1 MIHKEQA
8 LKKGI
13 KIIDSKEAKNALF
26 ENLKTHFPQT
36 IKDNQV
42 DLHAIATLLGLE
54 TKANIQGYELTFT
67 GKALA
72 NALYSTPTQK
82 LLKFEES
89 FNVRSAESSKEDSNF
104 IIKGD
109 NLDVLK
115 ILKAAYSEKIK
126 MIYIDPPYNTKNDN
140 FIYPD
145 NFRKDYKAILQE
157 VGLLEI
163 DDEGNEVESETLQ
176 FFKNIQGSRTHSGWL
191 SFMLPRLKL
200 ARDLLRED
208 GVIFISIDD
217 NEQANLKILCDEI
230 FGEENFVGQII
241 WLKGNAQNDA
251 DTIQS
256 NQEYILCYAKDI
268 ESKPISTIKQE
279 TKVKAFKDSK
289 TGKFYYEGAGLTT
302 GGAGGTLNARP
313 NLGFSIYYNP
323 KTQDFF
329 AKDDYDRELAK
340 ISNDENEV
348 YTSDSSFLEAGYEV
362 IRPPKKGVGLGRW
375 TWALDKFN
383 TSKADILIR
392 KNTNGYVVLKKE
404 WLDSKKVKQDENGE
418 YYAMIEK
425 QNPPKS
431 FIDFAGSGRG
441 IKELKDLM
449 RDKVFNNPKNTIL
462 LKHLLKISTNANTES
477 VITSETKQSSIHNEN
492 LDCHDLQSKSRNDTD
507 LESKAGE
514 AEVSCDDFVGCQ
526 GGGEGSLL
534 NINDRADNADSRK
547 STQET
552 TPDIVLD
559 FFAGSGTTAHAV
571 MELNAEDGGNR
582 KCILVQ
588 IDEPINESKN
598 KVAYDFCKNE
608 LKSKNPAISDIT
620 IERVKRAS
628 AKIASQNKD
637 FNASFAVSS
646 LSDKPELITTKK
658 GTLELLSN
666 ANLSPFDK
674 ALNLALQSGKT
685 LDKPLKTI
693 FENKLYQCEDC
704 LYLIACDKEVLEFLR
719 KTQNEYIFIDGFE
732 DLHLEDFLNLDSS
745 LSERLRVVY

>member
-8 LKKGI
+8 LERGI
-13 KIIDSKEAKNALF
+13 KIIDSKESHNALF

-42 DLHAIATLLGLE
+42 DLKAIATLLGLE

-89 FNVRSAESSKEDSNF
+89 FNVRNTESSKEDSNF

-115 ILKAAYSEKIK
+115 ILKSAYSEKIK

-230 FGEENFVGQII
+230 FGEENFVACMVVESAPAGTQSSNFI
-241 WLKGNAQNDA
+241 AQQHSYCLVYGKSLTEN
-251 DTIQS
+251 TLTKIMLS
-256 NQEYILCYAKDI
+256 KSELEKKYIEQDEFGSFYI
-268 ESKPISTIKQE
+268 ERLWKRGI
-279 TKVKAFKDSK
+279 
-289 TGKFYYEGAGLTT
+289 
-302 GGAGGTLNARP
+302 GGRKEDVPSLHFP
-313 NLGFSIYYNP
+313 VYF
-323 KTQDFF
+323 
-329 AKDDYDRELAK
+329 
-340 ISNDENEV
+340 DENKNEIYIDEEGKGLKNLIKIIPYQVAEV
-348 YTSDSSFLEAGYEV
+348 
-362 IRPPKKGVGLGRW
+362 LGRW
-375 TWALDKFN
+375 TWSKDKMK
-383 TSKADILIR
+383 TERHKLI
-392 KNTNGYVVLKKE
+392 V
-404 WLDSKKVKQDENGE
+404 KKVNGE
-418 YYAMIEK
+418 YKLHKKQYKEDETGKLPNSIIKSELGRTELGSLELKEIMGEK
-425 QNPPKS
+425 VFDYPKS
-431 FIDFAGSGRG
+431 VKFIQF
-441 IKELKDLM
+441 
-449 RDKVFNNPKNTIL
+449 L
-462 LKHLLKISTNANTES
+462 LKFSTS
-477 VITSETKQSSIHNEN
+477 
-492 LDCHDLQSKSRNDTD
+492 
-507 LESKAGE
+507 
-514 AEVSCDDFVGCQ
+514 
-526 GGGEGSLL
+526 GS
-534 NINDRADNADSRK
+534 
-547 STQET
+547 
-552 TPDIVLD
+552 DIILD
-559 FFAGSGTTAHAV
+559 FFAGSGTTAQAV

-598 KVAYDFCKNE
+598 KNAYDFCKNE
-608 LKSKNPAISDIT
+608 LGSKKPVISDIT

-628 AKIASQNKD
+628 SKIASKNKD
-637 FNASFAVSS
+637 FKASFAVLS
-646 LSDKPELITTKK
+646 LSDKPELITSKK
-658 GTLELLSN
+658 DALKLLSN
-666 ANLSPFDK
+666 ANLSSFDK

-693 FENKLYQCEDC
+693 FENRLYQCEDC

-719 KTQNEYIFIDGFE
+719 NSQNEYIFIDGFE

-745 LSERLRVVY
+745 LNDRLRVVY

>member
-13 KIIDSKEAKNALF
+13 KIIDSKETHNALF

-42 DLHAIATLLGLE
+42 DLKAIATLLGLE

-89 FNVRSAESSKEDSNF
+89 FNVRNTESSKEDSNF

-126 MIYIDPPYNTKNDN
+126 MIYIDPPYNTKNEN

-163 DDEGNEVESETLQ
+163 DDEGNEVESETLK
-176 FFKNIQGSRTHSGWL
+176 FFRNIQGSRTHSGWL
-191 SFMLPRLKL
+191 AFMLPRLKL

-230 FGEENFVGQII
+230 FGEENYIETFLWNKTQTPPS
-241 WLKGNAQNDA
+241 A
-251 DTIQS
+251 S
-256 NQEYILCYAKDI
+256 NKTRKTHEFILCYQKTKNDIKMIARFSNGGDAPLWNETNSERILTFPANYVFSNLKDGFYKQGVRGKIDLLDDI
-268 ESKPISTIKQE
+268 EVKNGKIINSFRLKGHFRWKQE
-279 TKVKAFKDSK
+279 TLDSEIQNNVFLIVKSDK
-289 TGKFYYEGAGLTT
+289 
-302 GGAGGTLNARP
+302 
-313 NLGFSIYYNP
+313 FSIRYCR
-323 KTQDFF
+323 DG
-329 AKDDYDRELAK
+329 DR
-340 ISNDENEV
+340 IVMPTNE
-348 YTSDSSFLEAGYEV
+348 
-362 IRPPKKGVGLGRW
+362 I
-375 TWALDKFN
+375 
-383 TSKADILIR
+383 
-392 KNTNGYVVLKKE
+392 
-404 WLDSKKVKQDENGE
+404 SKKDNVGTNESASD
-418 YYAMIEK
+418 
-425 QNPPKS
+425 
-431 FIDFAGSGRG
+431 
-441 IKELKDLM
+441 ELKAIFDNH
-449 RDKVFNNPKNTIL
+449 KVFDFNKPVSLLKYLIQLCCLNDSDCIL
-462 LKHLLKISTNANTES
+462 LCCLNDS
-477 VITSETKQSSIHNEN
+477 
-492 LDCHDLQSKSRNDTD
+492 DC
-507 LESKAGE
+507 
-514 AEVSCDDFVGCQ
+514 
-526 GGGEGSLL
+526 
-534 NINDRADNADSRK
+534 I
-547 STQET
+547 
-552 TPDIVLD
+552 LD

-571 MELNAEDGGNR
+571 MELNAEDNGNR

-628 AKIASQNKD
+628 AKIAKQNES
-637 FNASFAVSS
+637 FNASFSVLA
-646 LSDKPELITTKK
+646 LSDKPELISTEQ
-658 GTLELLSN
+658 GALELLSN

-693 FENKLYQCEDC
+693 FENRLYQCEDC
-704 LYLIACDKEVLEFLR
+704 LYLVECDKEVLEFLR
-719 KTQNEYIFIDGFE
+719 KSQNEYIFIDGFE
-732 DLHLEDFLNLDSS
+732 DINLEDFLNLDSS
-745 LSERLRVVY
+745 LSDRLRVVY

>member
-1 MIHKEQA
+1 MIHKDEA
-8 LKKGI
+8 TKKGI
-13 KIIDSKEAKNALF
+13 KIIDSREPNNALF

-42 DLHAIATLLGLE
+42 DLHTIATLLGLP
-54 TKANIQGYELTFT
+54 TQANIQGYELTFT

-115 ILKAAYSEKIK
+115 ILKSAYSEKIK

-176 FFKNIQGSRTHSGWL
+176 FFKNIQSSRTHSGWL

-230 FGEENFVGQII
+230 FGEENFVACMPRITKKAGKSTNQIA
-241 WLKGNAQNDA
+241 NNHD
-251 DTIQS
+251 
-256 NQEYILCYAKDI
+256 YILCY
-268 ESKPISTIKQE
+268 SKNEI
-279 TKVKAFKDSK
+279 AFKQIEVDEQDYK
-289 TGKFYYEGAGLTT
+289 LQDE
-302 GGAGGTLNARP
+302 
-313 NLGFSIYYNP
+313 YYNERGGY
-323 KTQDFF
+323 KLNQTL
-329 AKDDYDRELAK
+329 DYDSLQYSQKMDFEIIINDKKYYPGGYDKFLERQSGKHSGIDWVWRWSKEKFDFGLKMNFIEVRNDRIYTKTYFRAK
-340 ISNDENEV
+340 ISNNRPYCIETIDRTRNISSVELISNQYSNDYANKGLQKIFNQKNIFDYSKSIELIKFLVSQISMKNEI
-348 YTSDSSFLEAGYEV
+348 E
-362 IRPPKKGVGLGRW
+362 
-375 TWALDKFN
+375 
-383 TSKADILIR
+383 ADII
-392 KNTNGYVVLKKE
+392 
-404 WLDSKKVKQDENGE
+404 
-418 YYAMIEK
+418 
-425 QNPPKS
+425 
-431 FIDFAGSGRG
+431 
-441 IKELKDLM
+441 
-449 RDKVFNNPKNTIL
+449 
-462 LKHLLKISTNANTES
+462 
-477 VITSETKQSSIHNEN
+477 
-492 LDCHDLQSKSRNDTD
+492 
-507 LESKAGE
+507 
-514 AEVSCDDFVGCQ
+514 
-526 GGGEGSLL
+526 
-534 NINDRADNADSRK
+534 
-547 STQET
+547 
-552 TPDIVLD
+552 LD

-571 MELNAEDGGNR
+571 MELNAEDNGNR

-608 LKSKNPAISDIT
+608 LKSTNPVISDIT
-620 IERVKRAS
+620 IERVKRAG

-637 FNASFAVSS
+637 FNASFAVLS
-646 LSDKPELITTKK
+646 LSDKPELISTKK

-666 ANLSPFDK
+666 ENLSPFDK

-693 FENKLYQCEDC
+693 FENRLYQCEDC

-719 KTQNEYIFIDGFE
+719 NSQNEYIFIDGFE
-732 DLHLEDFLNLDSS
+732 DINLEDFLNLDSS
-745 LSERLRVVY
+745 LNDRLRVVY

>member
-13 KIIDSKEAKNALF
+13 KIIDSKESHNALF
-26 ENLKTHFPQT
+26 EKLKTHFPQT

-42 DLHAIATLLGLE
+42 DLHAITTLLGLE

-126 MIYIDPPYNTKNDN
+126 MIYIDPPYNTKNEN

-176 FFKNIQGSRTHSGWL
+176 FFKNIQSTRTHSGWL

-230 FGEENFVGQII
+230 FGEENFVGNLI
-241 WLKGNAQNDA
+241 WQKKKGGSQDSQDFAKEH
-251 DTIQS
+251 
-256 NQEYILCYAKDI
+256 EYILCYQKQEWNINDITESHKEKDFNKTIKGRKAKILKLEKWGIGSLRKDAPSLYYSI
-268 ESKPISTIKQE
+268 KDPNGKDFYPQAPNGAEGRWRKKPETLDSEHIHWQEDSKGRLTPYEVVYFDEVQDKEKVIKTRTIFTEYGTTTEATKEILSIFNNEKIFDTPKPIS
-279 TKVKAFKDSK
+279 
-289 TGKFYYEGAGLTT
+289 
-302 GGAGGTLNARP
+302 
-313 NLGFSIYYNP
+313 
-323 KTQDFF
+323 
-329 AKDDYDRELAK
+329 
-340 ISNDENEV
+340 
-348 YTSDSSFLEAGYEV
+348 
-362 IRPPKKGVGLGRW
+362 
-375 TWALDKFN
+375 
-383 TSKADILIR
+383 LI
-392 KNTNGYVVLKKE
+392 
-404 WLDSKKVKQDENGE
+404 
-418 YYAMIEK
+418 
-425 QNPPKS
+425 
-431 FIDFAGSGRG
+431 
-441 IKELKDLM
+441 
-449 RDKVFNNPKNTIL
+449 
-462 LKHLLKISTNANTES
+462 KHLLKISTNANAES
-477 VITSETKQSSIHNEN
+477 
-492 LDCHDLQSKSRNDTD
+492 SKEDSMD
-507 LESKAGE
+507 SKDVLPPNVE
-514 AEVSCDDFVGCQ
+514 
-526 GGGEGSLL
+526 
-534 NINDRADNADSRK
+534 DS
-547 STQET
+547 
-552 TPDIVLD
+552 DIILD

-608 LKSKNPAISDIT
+608 LKSKNPVISDIT

-628 AKIASQNKD
+628 AKIA
-637 FNASFAVSS
+637 NANPNFSVSFSVLA
-646 LSDKPELITTKK
+646 LSDKPELISTEQ

-693 FENKLYQCEDC
+693 FENRLYQCEDC

-719 KTQNEYIFIDGFE
+719 KTQNEYIFINGFE

-745 LSERLRVVY
+745 LSDRLRVVY

>member
-13 KIIDSKEAKNALF
+13 KIIDSKETHNALF

-126 MIYIDPPYNTKNDN
+126 MIYIDPPYNTKNEN

-230 FGEENFVGQII
+230 FGEENFVGNLI
-241 WLKGNAQNDA
+241 WQKKKGGGGSDSMFFQKEH
-251 DTIQS
+251 
-256 NQEYILCYAKDI
+256 EYVLCYQKQEWDINDMTESHNEKDFNKIINGRKAKIRKLEKDGDKSLRTDRPTLYYAI
-268 ESKPISTIKQE
+268 KDLNGKDFYPQAPNGAEGRWRKKPETLDSEHIHWQEDSKGRLTPYEVVYFDEVQDKEKVIKTRTIFTEYGTTTEATKEILSIFNNEKIFDTPKPIS
-279 TKVKAFKDSK
+279 
-289 TGKFYYEGAGLTT
+289 
-302 GGAGGTLNARP
+302 
-313 NLGFSIYYNP
+313 
-323 KTQDFF
+323 
-329 AKDDYDRELAK
+329 
-340 ISNDENEV
+340 
-348 YTSDSSFLEAGYEV
+348 
-362 IRPPKKGVGLGRW
+362 
-375 TWALDKFN
+375 
-383 TSKADILIR
+383 LI
-392 KNTNGYVVLKKE
+392 
-404 WLDSKKVKQDENGE
+404 
-418 YYAMIEK
+418 
-425 QNPPKS
+425 
-431 FIDFAGSGRG
+431 
-441 IKELKDLM
+441 
-449 RDKVFNNPKNTIL
+449 
-462 LKHLLKISTNANTES
+462 KHLLKISTNANAES
-477 VITSETKQSSIHNEN
+477 
-492 LDCHDLQSKSRNDTD
+492 SKEDSMD
-507 LESKAGE
+507 SKDVLPPNVE
-514 AEVSCDDFVGCQ
+514 
-526 GGGEGSLL
+526 
-534 NINDRADNADSRK
+534 DS
-547 STQET
+547 
-552 TPDIVLD
+552 DIILD

-571 MELNAEDGGNR
+571 MELNAEDKGNR
-582 KCILVQ
+582 KFILVQ

-608 LKSKNPAISDIT
+608 LKSTNPAISDIT

-628 AKIASQNKD
+628 AKIA
-637 FNASFAVSS
+637 NANPNFSVSFSVLA
-646 LSDKPELITTKK
+646 LSDKPELISTKK

-674 ALNLALQSGKT
+674 ALNLSLQSGKT

-693 FENKLYQCEDC
+693 FKNRLYQCEEC

-732 DLHLEDFLNLDSS
+732 DINLEDFLNLDSS
-745 LSERLRVVY
+745 LNDRLRVVY

>member
-8 LKKGI
+8 LERGI
-13 KIIDSKEAKNALF
+13 KIIDSKQSHNALF

-42 DLHAIATLLGLE
+42 DLKAIATLLGLE

-163 DDEGNEVESETLQ
+163 DDEGNEVESGTLQ

-230 FGEENFVGQII
+230 FGEENFVGNLI
-241 WLKGNAQNDA
+241 WQKKKGGSQDSQDFAKEH
-251 DTIQS
+251 
-256 NQEYILCYAKDI
+256 EYILCYQKQEWNINDITESHKEKDFNKTIKGRKAKILKLEKWGIGSLRKDAPSLYYSI
-268 ESKPISTIKQE
+268 KDPNGKDFYPQAPNGAEGRWRKKPETLDSEHIHWQEDSKGRLTPYEVVYFDEVQDKEKVIKTRTIFTEYGTTTEATKEILSIFNNEKIFDTPKPIS
-279 TKVKAFKDSK
+279 
-289 TGKFYYEGAGLTT
+289 
-302 GGAGGTLNARP
+302 
-313 NLGFSIYYNP
+313 
-323 KTQDFF
+323 
-329 AKDDYDRELAK
+329 
-340 ISNDENEV
+340 
-348 YTSDSSFLEAGYEV
+348 
-362 IRPPKKGVGLGRW
+362 
-375 TWALDKFN
+375 
-383 TSKADILIR
+383 LI
-392 KNTNGYVVLKKE
+392 
-404 WLDSKKVKQDENGE
+404 
-418 YYAMIEK
+418 
-425 QNPPKS
+425 
-431 FIDFAGSGRG
+431 
-441 IKELKDLM
+441 
-449 RDKVFNNPKNTIL
+449 
-462 LKHLLKISTNANTES
+462 KHLLKISTNANAES
-477 VITSETKQSSIHNEN
+477 
-492 LDCHDLQSKSRNDTD
+492 SKEDSMD
-507 LESKAGE
+507 SKDVLPPNVE
-514 AEVSCDDFVGCQ
+514 
-526 GGGEGSLL
+526 
-534 NINDRADNADSRK
+534 DS
-547 STQET
+547 
-552 TPDIVLD
+552 DIILD

-608 LKSKNPAISDIT
+608 LKSKNPVISDIT

-628 AKIASQNKD
+628 AKIA
-637 FNASFAVSS
+637 NANPNFSVSFSVLA
-646 LSDKPELITTKK
+646 LSDKPELISTEQ

-693 FENKLYQCEDC
+693 FENRLYQCEDC

-719 KTQNEYIFIDGFE
+719 KTQNEYIFINGFE

-745 LSERLRVVY
+745 LSDRLRVVY

>member
-13 KIIDSKEAKNALF
+13 KIIDSKESHNALF

-42 DLHAIATLLGLE
+42 DLKAIATLLGLE

-115 ILKAAYSEKIK
+115 ILKSSYTEKIK

-163 DDEGNEVESETLQ
+163 DDEGNEVESETLK
-176 FFKNIQGSRTHSGWL
+176 FFKNIQSTRTHSGWL
-191 SFMLPRLKL
+191 AFMLPRLKL

-230 FGEENFVGQII
+230 FGEENFVGDFIR
-241 WLKGNAQNDA
+241 KTKSTTNDSK
-251 DTIQS
+251 TGVNYQH
-256 NQEYILCYAKDI
+256 EFLFCYAKDK
-268 ESKPISTIKQE
+268 EKVNLLGGQKDLSKYKNPDNDPNGAWVSSDPTAKSGDI
-279 TKVKAFKDSK
+279 K
-289 TGKFYYEGAGLTT
+289 TGYFAVKNPYTGKEDYPPEGRFWLFSQN
-302 GGAGGTLNARP
+302 TLQKHINENR
-313 NLGFSIYYNP
+313 IYF
-323 KTQDFF
+323 K
-329 AKDDYDRELAK
+329 KEH
-340 ISNDENEV
+340 DENER
-348 YTSDSSFLEAGYEV
+348 G
-362 IRPPKKGVGLGRW
+362 
-375 TWALDKFN
+375 
-383 TSKADILIR
+383 
-392 KNTNGYVVLKKE
+392 
-404 WLDSKKVKQDENGE
+404 
-418 YYAMIEK
+418 
-425 QNPPKS
+425 
-431 FIDFAGSGRG
+431 FIYKRY
-441 IKELKDLM
+441 LKDLKTTLKTFDSLKFSDNKFM
-449 RDKVFNNPKNTIL
+449 NQSATKEFLALGLGEYFTYPK
-462 LKHLLKISTNANTES
+462 S
-477 VITSETKQSSIHNEN
+477 VEFIKEIINHSV
-492 LDCHDLQSKSRNDTD
+492 NDNSD
-507 LESKAGE
+507 Y
-514 AEVSCDDFVGCQ
+514 
-526 GGGEGSLL
+526 
-534 NINDRADNADSRK
+534 I
-547 STQET
+547 
-552 TPDIVLD
+552 LD

-571 MELNAEDGGNR
+571 MELNAEDNGNR
-582 KCILVQ
+582 KFILVQ

-598 KVAYDFCKNE
+598 KTAYDFCKNE

-628 AKIASQNKD
+628 AKIA
-637 FNASFAVSS
+637 NANPNFSVSFSVLA
-646 LSDKPELITTKK
+646 LSDKPELISTKE
-658 GTLELLSN
+658 GTLELPSN

-685 LDKPLKTI
+685 LDKLLKTI

-719 KTQNEYIFIDGFE
+719 KSQNEYIFIDGFE

-745 LSERLRVVY
+745 LSDRLRVVY

>member
-1 MIHKEQA
+1 MIHKDEA
-8 LKKGI
+8 KKKGI
-13 KIIDSKEAKNALF
+13 KIIDSKEMHNALF

-42 DLHAIATLLGLE
+42 DLQAIATLLGLE

-230 FGEENFVGQII
+230 FGEEEYIETFLWNKTQTPPS
-241 WLKGNAQNDA
+241 A
-251 DTIQS
+251 S
-256 NQEYILCYAKDI
+256 NKTRKTHEFILCYQKTKNDAKMIARFSNGGDAPLWNEANSERILTFPANYVFSNLKDGFYRQGVRDKIELLDDI
-268 ESKPISTIKQE
+268 EVKNGKIINSFRLKGHFRWKQATLDSE
-279 TKVKAFKDSK
+279 IQNNIFLVVKSDK
-289 TGKFYYEGAGLTT
+289 
-302 GGAGGTLNARP
+302 
-313 NLGFSIYYNP
+313 FSIRYCREG
-323 KTQDFF
+323 
-329 AKDDYDRELAK
+329 DR
-340 ISNDENEV
+340 IVMPTNE
-348 YTSDSSFLEAGYEV
+348 
-362 IRPPKKGVGLGRW
+362 I
-375 TWALDKFN
+375 
-383 TSKADILIR
+383 
-392 KNTNGYVVLKKE
+392 
-404 WLDSKKVKQDENGE
+404 SKKDNVGTNEN
-418 YYAMIEK
+418 A
-425 QNPPKS
+425 S
-431 FIDFAGSGRG
+431 D
-441 IKELKDLM
+441 ELKAIFDNQ
-449 RDKVFNNPKNTIL
+449 KVFEFNKPVSL

-477 VITSETKQSSIHNEN
+477 VITSETKQSPFLAQKTN
-492 LDCHDLQSKSRNDTD
+492 LLQ
-507 LESKAGE
+507 E
-514 AEVSCDDFVGCQ
+514 A
-526 GGGEGSLL
+526 
-534 NINDRADNADSRK
+534 
-547 STQET
+547 
-552 TPDIVLD
+552 DIILD

-608 LKSKNPAISDIT
+608 LKSKNPVISDIT
-620 IERVKRAS
+620 IERVKRAG
-628 AKIASQNKD
+628 AKIA
-637 FNASFAVSS
+637 NANPNFSVSFSVLA
-646 LSDKPELITTKK
+646 LSDKPELISTEK

-693 FENKLYQCEDC
+693 FENRLYQCEDC

-745 LSERLRVVY
+745 LNDRLRVVY

>member
-13 KIIDSKEAKNALF
+13 KIIDSKESHNALF

-217 NEQANLKILCDEI
+217 NEQANLKIMCDEI
-230 FGEENFVGQII
+230 FGEENFVACMVVESAPAGTQSSNFI
-241 WLKGNAQNDA
+241 AQQHSYCLVYGKSLTEN
-251 DTIQS
+251 TLTKIMLS
-256 NQEYILCYAKDI
+256 KSELEKKYIEQDEFGSFYI
-268 ESKPISTIKQE
+268 ERLWKRGI
-279 TKVKAFKDSK
+279 
-289 TGKFYYEGAGLTT
+289 
-302 GGAGGTLNARP
+302 GGRKEDVPSLHFP
-313 NLGFSIYYNP
+313 VYF
-323 KTQDFF
+323 
-329 AKDDYDRELAK
+329 
-340 ISNDENEV
+340 DENKNEIYIDEEGKGLKNLIKIIPYQVAEV
-348 YTSDSSFLEAGYEV
+348 
-362 IRPPKKGVGLGRW
+362 LGRW
-375 TWALDKFN
+375 TWSKDKMK
-383 TSKADILIR
+383 TERHKLI
-392 KNTNGYVVLKKE
+392 V
-404 WLDSKKVKQDENGE
+404 KKVNGE
-418 YYAMIEK
+418 YKLHKKQYKEDETGKLPNSIIKSELGRTELGSLELKEIMGEK
-425 QNPPKS
+425 VFDYPKS
-431 FIDFAGSGRG
+431 VKFIQF
-441 IKELKDLM
+441 
-449 RDKVFNNPKNTIL
+449 L
-462 LKHLLKISTNANTES
+462 LKFSTS
-477 VITSETKQSSIHNEN
+477 
-492 LDCHDLQSKSRNDTD
+492 
-507 LESKAGE
+507 
-514 AEVSCDDFVGCQ
+514 
-526 GGGEGSLL
+526 GS
-534 NINDRADNADSRK
+534 
-547 STQET
+547 
-552 TPDIVLD
+552 DIILD
-559 FFAGSGTTAHAV
+559 FFAGSGTTAQAV
-571 MELNAEDGGNR
+571 MELNAEDNGNR
-582 KCILVQ
+582 KFILVQ

-598 KVAYDFCKNE
+598 KNAYDFCKNE
-608 LKSKNPAISDIT
+608 LGSKKPVISDIT
-620 IERVKRAS
+620 IERVKRAG
-628 AKIASQNKD
+628 AKIA
-637 FNASFAVSS
+637 NANPNFSVSFSVLA
-646 LSDKPELITTKK
+646 LSDKPELISTKK

-685 LDKPLKTI
+685 LDKSLKTI
-693 FENKLYQCEDC
+693 FENRLYQCEDC
-704 LYLIACDKEVLEFLR
+704 LYLVECDKEVLEFLC
-719 KTQNEYIFIDGFE
+719 KSQNEYIFIDGFE
-732 DLHLEDFLNLDSS
+732 DINLEDFLNLDSS
-745 LSERLRVVY
+745 LNDRLRVVY

>member
-1 MIHKEQA
+1 MIHKDEA
-8 LKKGI
+8 TKKGI
-13 KIIDSKEAKNALF
+13 KIIDSKETHNALF

-42 DLHAIATLLGLE
+42 DLQAIATLLGLE

-115 ILKAAYSEKIK
+115 ILKSAYSEKIK
-126 MIYIDPPYNTKNDN
+126 MIYIDPPYNTKNEN

-145 NFRKDYKAILQE
+145 NFRKDYKVILQE

-176 FFKNIQGSRTHSGWL
+176 FFKNIQGSRTHSAWL

-217 NEQANLKILCDEI
+217 NEQANLKIMCDEI
-230 FGEENFVGQII
+230 FGEENFVACMCVESAPAGTQSS
-241 WLKGNAQNDA
+241 NFVAQQHSYCLVYTKSDCDNSLYKIMLTNDEL
-251 DTIQS
+251 DSKYIQKD
-256 NQEYILCYAKDI
+256 EYGEFYIERLWKRGIGGRKEDVPSLHFPVFYDETMDRI
-268 ESKPISTIKQE
+268 YIDDEITESKNFIKIIPYQ
-279 TKVKAFKDSK
+279 S
-289 TGKFYYEGAGLTT
+289 AG
-302 GGAGGTLNARP
+302 
-313 NLGFSIYYNP
+313 
-323 KTQDFF
+323 
-329 AKDDYDRELAK
+329 
-340 ISNDENEV
+340 V
-348 YTSDSSFLEAGYEV
+348 
-362 IRPPKKGVGLGRW
+362 LGRW
-375 TWALDKFN
+375 TWSKDKMM
-383 TSKADILIR
+383 AERHRL
-392 KNTNGYVVLKKE
+392 VV
-404 WLDSKKVKQDENGE
+404 KKVNGE
-418 YYAMIEK
+418 WKLHKK
-425 QNPPKS
+425 QYKKDEQGKLPNSIIKS
-431 FIDFAGSGRG
+431 EIARTEIGSL
-441 IKELKDLM
+441 ELKNLIGE
-449 RDKVFNNPKNTIL
+449 KVFDYPKPISL
-462 LKHLLKISTNANTES
+462 IKHLLKISTNANAES
-477 VITSETKQSSIHNEN
+477 VIASETKQSPFLAQKTSP
-492 LDCHDLQSKSRNDTD
+492 LQ
-507 LESKAGE
+507 E
-514 AEVSCDDFVGCQ
+514 A
-526 GGGEGSLL
+526 
-534 NINDRADNADSRK
+534 
-547 STQET
+547 
-552 TPDIVLD
+552 DIILD

-608 LKSKNPAISDIT
+608 LKSKNPVISDIT
-620 IERVKRAS
+620 IERVKRAG
-628 AKIASQNKD
+628 AKIA
-637 FNASFAVSS
+637 NANPNFSVSFSVLA
-646 LSDKPELITTKK
+646 LSDKPELITTKQ
-658 GTLELLSN
+658 GTLKLLSN

-685 LDKPLKTI
+685 LDKPLKAI

-719 KTQNEYIFIDGFE
+719 KSQNEYIFIDGFE
-732 DLHLEDFLNLDSS
+732 DINLEDFLNLDSS
-745 LSERLRVVY
+745 LSDRLRVVY

>member
-8 LKKGI
+8 LERGI
-13 KIIDSKEAKNALF
+13 KIIDSKQSHNALF

-42 DLHAIATLLGLE
+42 DLKAIATLLGLE

-163 DDEGNEVESETLQ
+163 DDEGNEVESGTLQ

-230 FGEENFVGQII
+230 FGEENFVGNLI
-241 WLKGNAQNDA
+241 WQKKKGGSQDSQDFAKEH
-251 DTIQS
+251 
-256 NQEYILCYAKDI
+256 EYILCYQKQEWNINDITESHKEKDFNKTIKGRKAKILKLEKWGIGSLRKDAPSLYYSI
-268 ESKPISTIKQE
+268 KDPNGKDFYPQAPNGAEGRWRKKPETLDSEHIHWQEDSKGRLTPYEVVYFDEVQDKEKVIKTRTIFTEYGTTTEATKEILSIFNNEKIFDTPKPIS
-279 TKVKAFKDSK
+279 
-289 TGKFYYEGAGLTT
+289 
-302 GGAGGTLNARP
+302 
-313 NLGFSIYYNP
+313 
-323 KTQDFF
+323 
-329 AKDDYDRELAK
+329 
-340 ISNDENEV
+340 
-348 YTSDSSFLEAGYEV
+348 
-362 IRPPKKGVGLGRW
+362 
-375 TWALDKFN
+375 
-383 TSKADILIR
+383 LI
-392 KNTNGYVVLKKE
+392 
-404 WLDSKKVKQDENGE
+404 
-418 YYAMIEK
+418 
-425 QNPPKS
+425 
-431 FIDFAGSGRG
+431 
-441 IKELKDLM
+441 
-449 RDKVFNNPKNTIL
+449 
-462 LKHLLKISTNANTES
+462 KHLLKISTNANAES

-507 LESKAGE
+507 LESKVGE

-534 NINDRADNADSRK
+534 NINDRADNADSHK

-571 MELNAEDGGNR
+571 MELNAEDNGNR
-582 KCILVQ
+582 KFILVQ

-598 KVAYDFCKNE
+598 KTAYDFCKNE
-608 LKSKNPAISDIT
+608 LKSKNPVISDIT
-620 IERVKRAS
+620 IERVKRAG
-628 AKIASQNKD
+628 AKIA
-637 FNASFAVSS
+637 NANPNFSVSFSVLA
-646 LSDKPELITTKK
+646 LSDKPELITTKQ
-658 GTLELLSN
+658 GTLKLLSN

-685 LDKPLKTI
+685 LDKPLKAI

-704 LYLIACDKEVLEFLR
+704 LYLVECDKEVLEFLR
-719 KTQNEYIFIDGFE
+719 KSQNEYIFIDGFE
-732 DLHLEDFLNLDSS
+732 DINLEDFLNLDSS
-745 LSERLRVVY
+745 LNDRLRIIY